1 MSRPTSGGCVYVNV
15 ADGKAYFRAQMNF
28 RGKRFAKN
36 SKCRA
41 EVEQWLYQKRR
52 ELGIGPALPKVA
64 FKPENAPSGSI
75 MFFDCFFYFF
85 DGSAYEVTK
94 RFLLV
99 KVIIVKGA
107 GIMPDIKFPRKS
119 RGGALMDNYFIA
131 QVGKV

>member
-15 ADGKAYFRAQMNF
+15 ADGKAYFRAQINF

-64 FKPENAPSGSI
+64 FKPENAPSQKAETPAPKTAI
-75 MFFDCFFYFF
+75 ED
-85 DGSAYEVTK
+85 
-94 RFLLV
+94 R
-99 KVIIVKGA
+99 IIVQTHL
-107 GIMPDIKFPRKS
+107 P
-119 RGGALMDNYFIA
+119 GALRGWGAIMRW
-131 QVGKV
+131 